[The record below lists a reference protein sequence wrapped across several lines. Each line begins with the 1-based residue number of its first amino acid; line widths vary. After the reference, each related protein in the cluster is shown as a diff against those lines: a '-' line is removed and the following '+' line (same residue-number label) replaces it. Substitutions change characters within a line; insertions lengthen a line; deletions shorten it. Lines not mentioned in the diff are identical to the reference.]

1 MKERRRPREHAENQR
16 QRPRQQSANHQ
27 RRAHEQDETAEL
39 IAKVIEHLIVA
50 AAPHVI
56 RLLREKALPVIE
68 AEARRALKNAGKAI
82 KGRKAPKARKP
93 VTKQPIVVEG
103 TVVDSGGE
111 LAVAEKVYRTDM
123 SSAEAQARYLAALA
137 ARAFSDE
144 QMKLVADAR
153 IVEGEG
159 LAELQRKLRELP
171 PEQVQ
176 DIIKAVE
183 TNPSVL
189 SDLLA
194 ELGKVLGLDR
204 EAISVEVRKGR

>member
-176 DIIKAVE
+176 GIIKAVE